1 MGEKTEKLLQRRAAN
16 VPRGVFNVTPLF
28 VERAHGAVLVDVDGK
43 SYIDFAGGIGVENV
57 GHCADAVVAAIKKQ
71 ADEYIHTCFHVVMY
85 EPYSALAEKLNKIT
99 PGDFDKMTM
108 LANSGAEAV
117 ENGVK
122 IARYWTERPAVIALD
137 YAFHG
142 RTLMAMSLTSKI
154 MPYKYKFG
162 PFAPE
167 VYRIPAPYCYRCA
180 FNLQYPSCGLACA
193 EYLEDYFISTVAADS
208 VAAIII
214 EPVIGEGGF
223 IVPPEGYLK
232 RVKEICGKH
241 GIVFILDEVQSGMGR
256 TGKMYAS
263 EHHGVAGDITLSAK
277 SLGAGVPISA
287 ITGKAE
293 IMDKPHVGGLGGT
306 YGGNPIACQAA
317 LAVIGI
323 LEEASFLE
331 KATALGHRV
340 RAELDKLAAELPLI
354 GEVRGIGPMLAMELV
369 RDRKTKEPAGD
380 AAKKVVQLCYEQGVI
395 TLSCGNYG
403 NVIRTLMPLVI
414 KDDEFEKGL
423 SILRSSLRKVQ
434 REM

>member
-1 MGEKTEKLLQRRAAN
+1 MGEKTETLLQRRAAN

-28 VERAHGAVLVDVDGK
+28 VERAHGAMLVDVDGK

-85 EPYSALAEKLNKIT
+85 EPYIALAEKLNKIT

>member
-28 VERAHGAVLVDVDGK
+28 VERAHGAMLVDVDGK

-85 EPYSALAEKLNKIT
+85 EPYIALAEKLNKIT

>member
-28 VERAHGAVLVDVDGK
+28 VERAHGAMLVDVDGK

-85 EPYSALAEKLNKIT
+85 EPYIALAEKLNEIT

-137 YAFHG
+137 CAFHG

>member
-85 EPYSALAEKLNKIT
+85 EPYIALAEKLNKIT

-414 KDDEFEKGL
+414 KDDECEKGL

>member
-28 VERAHGAVLVDVDGK
+28 VERAHGAMLVDVDGK

-85 EPYSALAEKLNKIT
+85 EPYIALAEKLNKIT

-137 YAFHG
+137 CAFHG